1 MISRS
6 LRPIHAPQA
15 RSFRRQ
21 TLAAACTAALF
32 GLAFCGAAAAQDTSP
47 QTATPAT
54 SAPAKTTT
62 PAAKTKQEKKPAD
75 QQGAQN
81 LNAVIVTGIAGSIA
95 NAIDTKRNS
104 NEIVE
109 AISAVDIGKLPD
121 ASIAESLSRLP
132 GLATQRLDGRA
143 NMISIRGFSPDFSGT
158 LLNGRE
164 QATVGENR
172 GVDFDQYPSEL
183 ISGAVVYKTPDASL
197 IGQGLSG
204 TVDLH
209 TIRPLDQPGRVIT
222 ANLRGEYTTNGDL
235 NPGADVGTLGHRA
248 SISYVDQFLD
258 HTLGLAVGFAQLD
271 SPIQNK
277 RYNYWWWGV
286 DNGSAGMDQ
295 NWGAPTTPGLPDNVI
310 NQQGME
316 LDAQS
321 QTQRRNGLMAV
332 LEWAPS
338 EHTHSTLDMYYS
350 TFDNKKYTNDAQWS
364 NNPWDNV
371 AFSGIGITAAQP
383 YPIVTSGTISGIKP
397 ILQNQYNHEH
407 DKLFSMGWNTQFFF
421 DNGWTATTDLSYS
434 STRNKLRDIQ
444 LYMGLPPGTTASVN
458 FNTPTG
464 FDFPNLSPSVNLAD
478 PSTVGFTDPG
488 GYGRNGRQEFD
499 RQTDTIRAARFE
511 VSHPLGWIFS
521 DFVLG
526 ANYSE
531 RIKRKNA
538 DVFYAWLN
546 GNGSSDTSN
555 PPYDSNFFAPI
566 TGFVGRPTRLGYGGI
581 PDILYYNVADALQ
594 NQFYLTE
601 SNGAGDWSRNYSI
614 TERVPVGYVKFNIDT
629 SLGNVPLTGNVGVQ
643 VVHTNQSSQALQTDN
658 NGDAI
663 GTLNGGT
670 SYTNWLPSLNLV
682 FHLTDSQDI
691 RFGFAKTLARG
702 RIDDEKVSSSAGV
715 AKMTQG
721 PAAGQVLWSGSG
733 GNPKLKPYVAV
744 GTDLSYEFYFGKSS
758 YFAAAVFNKNVI
770 NYIYTQTELNHDFT
784 GYINNDPTLTPT
796 SNIGSY
802 TTPMNGS
809 GGKMQGLELSGA
821 LEGGLLADALD
832 GFGAQA
838 NFSLTNSTMP
848 QKVIGAIPG
857 GAGSPP
863 TTLPGLSRKVANLT
877 LYYEKY
883 GWSVRIAERYRSS
896 FTGEIL
902 PQFNQI
908 SYTKIIPN
916 KQTDLQLSYAFDAGK
931 WKGLTLLFQVSNL
944 TNSPDAKVQ
953 VAGLADGEQ
962 LIMPQYYDT
971 WGRTVMFGASYKL

>member
-1 MISRS
+1 MS
-6 LRPIHAPQA
+6 
-15 RSFRRQ
+15 RRQ
-21 TLAAACTAALF
+21 SLALRCYSVLGHQRPLVAACAAAWLLAASGGTA
-32 GLAFCGAAAAQDTSP
+32 LAQE
-47 QTATPAT
+47 
-54 SAPAKTTT
+54 APAQAQPKPSNSGQSATEATKPVPKT
-62 PAAKTKQEKKPAD
+62 AKKPSAS
-75 QQGAQN
+75 AASN
-81 LNAVIVTGIAGSIA
+81 LDAVIVTGIAGSIE
-95 NAIDTKRNS
+95 NSLRTKKNS

-109 AISAVDIGKLPD
+109 AISAEDIGKLPD

-183 ISGAVVYKTPDASL
+183 ISGAVVYKTPDATL
-197 IGQGLSG
+197 VGQGLSG
-204 TVDLH
+204 TMDLH

-271 SPIQNK
+271 SPIQDK
-277 RYNYWWWGV
+277 KYNYWWWGA
-286 DNGSAGMDQ
+286 DNGSAGMNQ

-316 LDAQS
+316 LDAISQS
-321 QTQRRNGLMAV
+321 QRRNGLMAV
-332 LEWAPS
+332 LEWAPD

-371 AFSGIGITAAQP
+371 AFSGVGITPAQP

-407 DKLFSMGWNTQFFF
+407 DKLFSMGWNSQFFF

-444 LYMGLPPGTTASVN
+444 LYMGLPPGTTASVD
-458 FNTPTG
+458 FNTPIG
-464 FDFPNLSPSVNLAD
+464 FDYPNLSPSVNLAD
-478 PSTVGFTDPG
+478 PNTVGFTDPG

-499 RQTDTIRAARFE
+499 AQTDTIRAVRFE

-531 RIKRKNA
+531 RIKRKTA
-538 DVFYAWLN
+538 DVFYAWLD
-546 GNGSSDTSN
+546 GNGSSSTSA
-555 PPYDSNFFAPI
+555 PPYDPNFFAPI
-566 TGFVGRPTRLGYGGI
+566 TGFVGQPTRLGYGGI
-581 PDILYYNVADALQ
+581 PAILYYNVADALQ

-629 SLGNVPLTGNVGVQ
+629 SLGNVPVTGNVGVQ

-658 NGDAI
+658 NGNAI

-682 FHLTDSQDI
+682 FHLTDRQDI

-702 RIDDEKVSSSAGV
+702 RIDDEKVSSYAGV

-758 YFAAAVFNKNVI
+758 YFAAAVFNKNLL

-802 TTPMNGS
+802 TTPMNGN
-809 GGKMQGLELSGA
+809 GGKMQGLELSGS
-821 LEGGLLADALD
+821 LEGGLLTPVLD
-832 GFGAQA
+832 GFGVQA
-838 NFSLTNSTMP
+838 NFSLTNSTVS

-877 LYYEKY
+877 LFYEKY
-883 GWSVRIAERYRSS
+883 GWSVRVAERYRSS

-902 PQFNQI
+902 PMFNQI

-962 LIMPQYYDT
+962 LTMPQYYDT
-971 WGRTVMFGASYKL
+971 WGRTVMLGASYKL

>member
-1 MISRS
+1 MN
-6 LRPIHAPQA
+6 
-15 RSFRRQ
+15 RRQ
-21 TLAAACTAALF
+21 NRAWVGNGVALRRRRLVVACAAAWLFVAPGVAALAKDAS
-32 GLAFCGAAAAQDTSP
+32 GQTSSDQTRPNPAAQKN
-47 QTATPAT
+47 
-54 SAPAKTTT
+54 AKPESNTE
-62 PAAKTKQEKKPAD
+62 KQKKVEAS
-75 QQGAQN
+75 N
-81 LNAVIVTGIAGSIA
+81 LNAVIVTGIAGSIE
-95 NAIDTKRNS
+95 NSLRTKKNS

-109 AISAVDIGKLPD
+109 AISAEDIGKLPD

-183 ISGAVVYKTPDASL
+183 ISGAVVYKTPDATL
-197 IGQGLSG
+197 VGQGLSG
-204 TVDLH
+204 TMDLH

-271 SPIQNK
+271 SPIQDK
-277 RYNYWWWGV
+277 QYNYWWWGA
-286 DNGSAGMDQ
+286 DNGSAGMNQ

-316 LDAQS
+316 LDAES

-332 LEWAPS
+332 LEWAPD

-371 AFSGIGITAAQP
+371 AYSGVGITPAQP

-397 ILQNQYNHEH
+397 ILQNKYNHEH

-434 STRNKLRDIQ
+434 SARNKLRDIQ

-464 FDFPNLSPSVNLAD
+464 FDYPSLSPSVNLAD

-499 RQTDTIRAARFE
+499 AQTDTIRAVRFE

-531 RIKRKNA
+531 RVKRKTA

-546 GNGSSDTSN
+546 GNGSSSTST
-555 PPYDSNFFAPI
+555 PPYDQNFFAPI
-566 TGFVGRPTRLGYGGI
+566 TGFVGQPTRLGYGGI
-581 PDILYYNVADALQ
+581 PGILYYNVADALQ

-601 SNGAGDWSRNYSI
+601 ANGTGDWSRNYSI
-614 TERVPVGYVKFNIDT
+614 TERVPVGYVKLNIDT
-629 SLGNVPLTGNVGVQ
+629 SVGNVPVSGNVGVQ

-658 NGDAI
+658 NGNAI

-682 FHLTDSQDI
+682 FHLTDRQDI

-702 RIDDEKVSSSAGV
+702 RIDDEKVSSYAGV

-758 YFAAAVFNKNVI
+758 YFAAAVFNKNLL

-809 GGKMQGLELSGA
+809 GGKMQGLELSGS
-821 LEGGLLADALD
+821 LEGGLLTPALD
-832 GFGAQA
+832 GFGVQA
-838 NFSLTNSTMP
+838 NFSLTNSTVS

-877 LYYEKY
+877 LFYEKY

-902 PQFNQI
+902 PNFNQI
-908 SYTKIIPN
+908 SYTRIIPN

-931 WKGLTLLFQVSNL
+931 WKGLALLFQVSNL

-953 VAGLADGEQ
+953 VSGLADGEQ
-962 LIMPQYYDT
+962 LTMPQYYDT
-971 WGRTVMFGASYKL
+971 WGRTVMLGASYKL

>member
-1 MISRS
+1 MISRT
-6 LRPIHAPQA
+6 LRLTHAT
-15 RSFRRQ
+15 RTHSFRRQ
-21 TLAAACTAALF
+21 TLAAACSAALL
-32 GLAFCGAAAAQDTSP
+32 GLAFCSTAIAQDTQP
-47 QTATPAT
+47 ATATGTT
-54 SAPAKTTT
+54 SSKAPAPKKN
-62 PAAKTKQEKKPAD
+62 AEKKPAD
-75 QQGAQN
+75 KQNAQN
-81 LNAVIVTGIAGSIA
+81 LNAVIVTGIAGSIE
-95 NAIDTKRNS
+95 NSLRTKKNS

-109 AISAVDIGKLPD
+109 AISAEDIGKLPD

-183 ISGAVVYKTPDASL
+183 ISGAVVYKTPDATL

-222 ANLRGEYTTNGDL
+222 ANVRGEYTTNGDL
-235 NPGADVGTLGHRA
+235 NPGTDVGTLGHRA
-248 SISYVDQFLD
+248 SISYVDQFFD

-277 RYNYWWWGV
+277 RYNYWWWNA
-286 DNGSAGMDQ
+286 DNGPIGMNQ
-295 NWGAPTTPGLPDNVI
+295 NWGAPLTPGLPDNVV

-371 AFSGIGITAAQP
+371 AFSNAGITSALP

-397 ILQNQYNHEH
+397 ILQNQYHHEH
-407 DKLFSMGWNTQFFF
+407 DKLFSVGWNNQFFF

-434 STRNKLRDIQ
+434 GTRDKVRDIQ
-444 LYMGLPPGTTASVN
+444 MYMGLPPGTTASVD

-478 PSTVGFTDPG
+478 PNMVGFTDPG
-488 GYGRNGRQEFD
+488 GYGRNGREEFD
-499 RQTDTIRAARFE
+499 RQTDTIRAVRFE

-526 ANYSE
+526 ANYSQ

-538 DVFYAWLN
+538 DVFFAWLN
-546 GNGSSDTSN
+546 GNGSSNTSTL
-555 PPYDSNFFAPI
+555 PYDSNFFAPI
-566 TGFVGRPTRLGYGGI
+566 TGFVGRPTRLNFGGI
-581 PDILYYNVADALQ
+581 PGILYYNVAEALQ

-601 SNGAGDWSRNYSI
+601 ANGAGDWSRNYSI
-614 TERVPVGYVKFNIDT
+614 TENVPVGYVKFNIDT
-629 SLGNVPLTGNVGVQ
+629 NVGNVPVTGNVGVQ
-643 VVHTNQSSQALQTDN
+643 VVHTNQSSRALQTDN

-663 GTLNGGT
+663 GTLSGGI

-682 FHLTDSQDI
+682 FHLTDRQDI

-702 RIDDEKVSSSAGV
+702 RIDDEKVASSAWV
-715 AKMTQG
+715 SKITQG
-721 PAAGQVLWSGSG
+721 PAAGQVLWAGSG

-758 YFAAAVFNKNVI
+758 YFAAAVFNKNLL
-770 NYIYTQTELNHDFT
+770 NYIATQTELNHDFT
-784 GYINNDPTLTPT
+784 GYVNNDPTLTPT
-796 SNIGSY
+796 SNIGSF
-802 TTPMNGS
+802 TMPMNGS
-809 GGKMQGLELSGA
+809 GGKMQGLELSGS

-838 NFSLTNSTMP
+838 NFSLTNSTVS
-848 QKVIGAIPG
+848 QKVIGSIPG

-877 LYYEKY
+877 LFYEKY
-883 GWSVRIAERYRSS
+883 GWSIRVAERYRSS
-896 FTGEIL
+896 FTGEIV
-902 PQFNQI
+902 PNFNQI
-908 SYTKIIPN
+908 AYTKVIPN
-916 KQTDLQLSYAFDAGK
+916 RQTDLQLGYAFDAGK
-931 WKGLTLLFQVSNL
+931 WKGLTLLLQVSNL

-953 VAGLADGEQ
+953 VSGLADGEQ
-962 LIMPQYYDT
+962 LTMPQYYDT
-971 WGRTVMFGASYKL
+971 YGRTVLLGASYKL